1 MSAFPAGEPWKHNV
15 DAIGYHDL
23 DAKPG
28 FKLQIQEV
36 GGRWY
41 LYVAHLWHRGWSIL
55 DVTNPSD
62 PKQVRFIDGPENTW
76 TLQIQVA
83 DGKMITGLE
92 KIPELWGG
100 DDRRSYEEGIII
112 WDVRDPE
119 NPVRQG
125 HFRTGGTGTHRNYY
139 DGGRYAHLT
148 AGAPGYEGRIY
159 RIVDI
164 ADPSDPRE
172 VGRWWAPGQWKEGGE
187 SGGPPFASLHGGPYV
202 EGDRAYLS
210 YRGAGVVILDVSDYS
225 RPRFVSDFR
234 VSPPFMAL
242 FGIHSAIPIPSRRL
256 VAANSEAI
264 RENCDEPLCFAGL
277 IDVSK
282 EVEPRLVSILPTPV
296 APPGAAFRNFC
307 EFGGRFGPHNQHQPQ
322 HQRALLDHDDLLF
335 MTWFNA
341 GLRIFNISDP
351 VQPREVGYFVP
362 PIPAQRRGIFPKTLV
377 PQTEDVVV
385 DARGNIYVSDK
396 NHGIYVLRASE
407 RLTG

>member
-28 FKLQIQEV
+28 FKLQIQEA

-164 ADPSDPRE
+164 ADSSDPRE

-282 EVEPRLVSILPTPV
+282 EAEPRLVSILPTPV

-322 HQRALLDHDDLLF
+322 HQRALLDRDDLLF

-377 PQTEDVVV
+377 PQTEDVIV